1 MSDKKFVDSAELTQ
15 LGIDLYNYVRK
26 LNVGTKATWHNE
38 YLEANEI
45 PCIAFKK
52 ESATVEKLNANI
64 KGGYEAEIPFV
75 VYYRDE
81 VKDTKATLNIVQPL
95 NMLADLFNEETDN
108 GFPNL
113 KITNEKIEPVS
124 LEMTATPSDATG
136 IENNRATFIASY
148 RFTYRKKGVFE

>member
-1 MSDKKFVDSAELTQ
+1 MSEKKFVDSAELTQ
-15 LGIDLYNYVRK
+15 LGVDLYNYVRK

>member
-1 MSDKKFVDSAELTQ
+1 MSEKKFVDSAELTQ
-15 LGIDLYNYVRK
+15 IGIDLYNYVRK
-26 LNVGTKATWHNE
+26 LDVGTKAAWHNE

-52 ESATVEKLNANI
+52 ESAVVEKLNANI

-95 NMLADLFNEETDN
+95 NMLADLFDEETDN

-113 KITNEKIEPVS
+113 KITNGKIEPVS

-136 IENNRATFIASY
+136 IENNRATFVASY
-148 RFTYRKKGVFE
+148 RFTYQKKGAFE